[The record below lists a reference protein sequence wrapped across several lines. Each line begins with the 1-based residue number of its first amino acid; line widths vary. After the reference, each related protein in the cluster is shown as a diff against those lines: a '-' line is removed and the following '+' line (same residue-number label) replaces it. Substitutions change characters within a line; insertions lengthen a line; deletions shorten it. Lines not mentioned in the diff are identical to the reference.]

1 MLKTYGLAIEKTHGL
16 VALKLPRMT
25 LAQAESAREKM
36 SVYADVKGISVLVVN
51 FASQ

>member
-25 LAQAESAREKM
+25 LDQAESARETL
-36 SVYADVKGISVLVVN
+36 STYANVKGLSVLVVN
-51 FASQ
+51 FAAE

>member
-16 VALKLPRMT
+16 VALNLPRMS

-36 SVYADVKGISVLVVN
+36 SAYAYVKGLNILVIN
-51 FASQ
+51 FAAE